1 MPRGLARDHDDKR
14 RAIRRGAA
22 RYFADQ
28 GYAKASMAGA
38 ARACGT
44 SKALLYH
51 YYASKEA
58 LLHDIL
64 LAHLTELARVV
75 EDVPDDA
82 PETRFR
88 ALVAAILAAYR
99 DADAEHRLQ
108 IDALDTL
115 PPEMQAPLRALQR
128 QLVAAMEA
136 AIAAL
141 RPDLA
146 GGRRLKPAAM
156 SVFAML
162 NWFFLWHRPGRDI
175 PREDYAAMVADLVLG
190 GLPAVAA

>member
-1 MPRGLARDHDDKR
+1 MPRGLARDHADKR
-14 RAIRRGAA
+14 DAIRRGAA
-22 RYFADQ
+22 GFFADT
-28 GYAKASMAGA
+28 GYAKATMAGA

-44 SKALLYH
+44 SKALIYH

-58 LLHDIL
+58 LLADIL
-64 LAHLTELARVV
+64 QAHLTTLA
-75 EDVPDDA
+75 DVA
-82 PETRFR
+82 TSVPEGPPEPRFR

-108 IDALDTL
+108 LDAMATL
-115 PPEMQAPLRALQR
+115 PDEMQAPLRALQR
-128 QLVAAMEA
+128 RLVAEMEA
-136 AIAAL
+136 AVAAL
-141 RPDLA
+141 RPALA
-146 GGRRLKPAAM
+146 RGDRLKPAAM

-175 PREDYAAMVADLVLG
+175 AREDYAAMVADLVLG